1 MKKIL
6 ALSAAIL
13 APMTAAH
20 AAEANQFDGYL
31 ALGAGYNSFKLEGP
45 TTTPDG
51 LAVEV
56 RGSAS
61 APLGTNYGV
70 QVDADFTRN
79 AYSVDYY
86 IANNT
91 LKVNDST
98 VAAHLYWRDP
108 AKGLGGIVAQRTT
121 TNSNFP
127 ILPNTEYAVGGEG
140 QFFAGKAT
148 IYGQISYVFDDSM
161 LYNVNGLNIGAQV
174 RYFVKPD
181 LSVALKGGYQ
191 DTTHT
196 LDGITPGTISNYEQS
211 HKAWLIGGKT
221 EYRFAS
227 SPFSLFADVDYREGK
242 FSYGDS
248 SWKEHSFRGLIGI
261 KLNFG
266 AKTLFDRDRSGA
278 SLDPV
283 RSLTPQTSF
292 YGNT

>member
-1 MKKIL
+1 MKKFL
-6 ALSAAIL
+6 ALTATIVAST
-13 APMTAAH
+13 TAAH

-31 ALGAGYNSFKLEGP
+31 ALGAGYNSFKLDGP

-79 AYSVDYY
+79 AYSVANAYTLK
-86 IANNT
+86 ANN
-91 LKVNDST
+91 ST

-108 AKGLGGIVAQRTT
+108 AKALGGIVAQRTT
-121 TNSNFP
+121 TSSNLFS
-127 ILPNTEYAVGGEG
+127 LPNTEYAAGGEG

-148 IYGQISYVFDDSM
+148 FYGQVSYVFNDSYY
-161 LYNVNGLNIGAQV
+161 LNVDGVNLGAQV

-181 LSVALKGGYQ
+181 FSIALKGAYH
-191 DTTHT
+191 DTKYTQG
-196 LDGITPGTISNYEQS
+196 GITPVANNDDVH
-211 HKAWLIGGKT
+211 HKAWLVGGKS

-242 FSYGDS
+242 FSDS
-248 SWKEHSFRGLIGI
+248 VISYKEHSFRGLVGV

-266 AKTLFDRDRSGA
+266 PKTLFDRDRSGA

-283 RSLTPQTSF
+283 RSLTPQNLLNA
-292 YGNT
+292 Y